1 MNVKNEIIKNIKG
14 LGYELGCYDNSLN
27 SLTKKALKEVI
38 KHLDEESSDIFLMI
52 RNKLYVVE
60 IATVNNEKD
69 IKLYD
74 GLSYFRQYG
83 NLEDALDNNDI
94 SEEVYKQYRML
105 I

>member
-1 MNVKNEIIKNIKG
+1 MNIKNEIIKNIKSI
-14 LGYELGCYDNSLN
+14 GYELGCYDDLLN
-27 SLTKKALKEVI
+27 KLTNRALKEVM
-38 KHLDEESSDIFLMI
+38 KHLDEESTDVFLMI

-60 IATVNNEKD
+60 IATVDNEKD
-69 IKLYD
+69 IKLYE

-94 SEEVYKQYRML
+94 TEDLYNEYKEL

>member
-1 MNVKNEIIKNIKG
+1 MNTKNEIIKKIKSI
-14 LGYELGCYDNSLN
+14 GYELGCYDNSL
-27 SLTKKALKEVI
+27 SKLTNKALKEVI
-38 KHLDEESSDIFLMI
+38 KHLDEESTDVFLMM

-60 IATVNNEKD
+60 IATVGNEKD

-94 SEEVYKQYRML
+94 TEKLYNEYKEL

>member
-1 MNVKNEIIKNIKG
+1 MNK
-14 LGYELGCYDNSLN
+14 
-27 SLTKKALKEVI
+27 LTNRELKEVI
-38 KHLDEESSDIFLMI
+38 KYLDEESNDVFLMI

-60 IATVNNEKD
+60 ITTVDNEKD

-83 NLEDALDNNDI
+83 NLEDDLDNNDI
-94 SEEVYKQYRML
+94 SEKLYNQYKEL